1 MTRSWLPIGSVVTL
15 QDGVRPVMVVGVMA
29 QDSNTG
35 KWWDYMGYPY
45 PEGMGN
51 AETDYFFDASMI
63 REIQQLGLVDA
74 DALLFQAFLR
84 RNESE
89 YFAKREDHGGGDR
102 S

>member
-15 QDGVRPVMVVGVMA
+15 QEGVRPVMVVAVMG
-29 QDSNTG
+29 QDS
-35 KWWDYMGYPY
+35 K
-45 PEGMGN
+45 MGN
-51 AETDYFFDASMI
+51 AEADYFFDASMI

-89 YFAKREDHGGGDR
+89 YFAKRGDRGGGDR

>member
-35 KWWDYMGYPY
+35 KWWDYMGCPY

-89 YFAKREDHGGGDR
+89 YFAKRGDRGGGDR

>member
-15 QDGVRPVMVVGVMA
+15 QDGVRPVMVVAVMV
-29 QDSNTG
+29 QDSKTG

-45 PEGMGN
+45 PDGLGY
-51 AETDYFFDASMI
+51 AETDYFFDASMS
-63 REIQQLGLVDA
+63 REIQQLALVDA

-89 YFAKREDHGGGDR
+89 YFAKRGDRGGGDR